1 MKTIFKMKTIY
12 SVTYQVSGE
21 EIKSL
26 GVFNSIDEAR
36 DAIALHEAGGS
47 FDDCSAVDLEK
58 LTSDINYQLDA
69 FYDNSERLFHSEGDV
84 EYHVH
89 EWQVEDDFTIESD
102 MFEVIHLE
110 VLPCDEIH
118 ESIGITHDRSYCSNI
133 ILGCEKTR
141 RENNGEPMNIKDKTN
156 LMWEM
161 DLVIEDRDKFFF
173 DDDEGDVCYYIVT
186 HKFSNEK

>member
-26 GVFNSIDEAR
+26 GVFNSIDEAK

-47 FDDCSAVDLEK
+47 FDDCWAVDLEK

-69 FYDNSERLFHSEGDV
+69 FYDNSERLFYSERDV
-84 EYHVH
+84 EYRVH
-89 EWQVEDDFTIESD
+89 EWEFYDDFTIKSD

-156 LMWEM
+156 LMWGM
-161 DLVIEDRDKFFF
+161 DLEIIDGRVQFLF
-173 DDDEGDVCYYIVT
+173 DDGDVCYYIVT

>member
-26 GVFNSIDEAR
+26 GVFNSIDEAK

-47 FDDCSAVDLEK
+47 FDDYSAVDLEK
-58 LTSDINYQLDA
+58 LTSDINYQLDS
-69 FYDNSERLFHSEGDV
+69 FYDNGERLFHSEGDV
-84 EYHVH
+84 EYRVH
-89 EWQVEDDFTIESD
+89 AWEFYDDFTIDSD
-102 MFEVIHLE
+102 MFEVVHLE

-118 ESIGITHDRSYCSNI
+118 ESIGLTKYIGDCSYF
-133 ILGCEKTR
+133 ILGCEEDR
-141 RENNGEPMNIKDKTN
+141 RAKNGEPMNGKDKTN
-156 LMWEM
+156 LMWGM
-161 DLVIEDRDKFFF
+161 DLEIIDGREQFLF
-173 DDDEGDVCYYIVT
+173 DDGDVCYYIVT